1 VYEVSVEGHFS
12 AAHRL
17 RGYRGDCERLHGHN
31 YRVRAAVGVP
41 ELGADGLAL
50 DFRDLKTALREIL
63 AELDHR
69 HLNADVPEFAEG
81 AQNPSAENLARYV
94 FERLAG
100 RRLPNGARPVRVTV
114 WESPGCSVTYD
125 GVRGPGPAPGG
136 R

>member
-1 VYEVSVEGHFS
+1 VYEVSVEGRFS

-31 YRVRAAVGVP
+31 YRVRAAVSVP
-41 ELGADGLAL
+41 DLGPDGLAL
-50 DFRDLKTALREIL
+50 DFRDLKAAMREVL

-81 AQNPSAENLARYV
+81 RLNPSAENLARFI

-100 RRLPNGARPVRVTV
+100 RELPNRARPVRITV
-114 WESPGCSVTYD
+114 WESPGCSVTY
-125 GVRGPGPAPGG
+125 RGPRGTGAAAGG
-136 R
+136 G